1 MFLDMNV
8 LSKIYPN
15 SAGIDIGSEKVYVSV
30 ENQSVRNFRTFT
42 SCYKELSAYLKECS
56 ITHVAMEATGVYW
69 ITLYDVLEADG
80 FEVTLVNPAD
90 SKNLPGRKTD
100 VQDCQWIQQLFS
112 YGLLR
117 KSFVPEDIVR
127 KLRVYTRMREDKLQ
141 MASSH
146 VQHMQKALT
155 LMNIR
160 LPEVLSQTHGA
171 SGMAMIQAIL
181 EGERNPEKL
190 LACCTP
196 SLIKNKGKDILLALE
211 GNYKEEYLFELL
223 QAYDGY
229 MFYIDQVS
237 KCDIET
243 GKVLQDYNN
252 SSNKDYKDG
261 HPVKPIRHN
270 KPNIDQLHQLLLGI
284 HGANPTTLPGLTD
297 YSLMR
302 LTAEL
307 GNNIKQWPSIKN
319 FVSWLGLAPGKH
331 QSGKMNKRSKKK
343 PVTRAGQ
350 IFKQAAQSILLSKQP
365 GLGAFARRL
374 KAKKGSG
381 IAIKA
386 TARKLAELYYRIFD
400 KGMDYVEQGVKRYQ
414 EKLKEQQIIFL
425 QKKANELNLQ
435 LIEN

>member
-1 MFLDMNV
+1 MSS

-15 SAGIDIGSEKVYVSV
+15 SAGIDIGSEKVFVSV
-30 ENQSVRNFRTFT
+30 ENQAVRNFRTFT
-42 SCYKELSAYLKECS
+42 SSYRELSVYLREKLV
-56 ITHVAMEATGVYW
+56 THVAMEATGIYW
-69 ITLYDVLEADG
+69 ITLYDILEEAG
-80 FEVTLVNPAD
+80 FDVTLVNPAD

-146 VQHMQKALT
+146 VQHMQKSLIQ
-155 LMNIR
+155 MNIR

-171 SGMAMIQAIL
+171 SGMAMIRAIL
-181 EGERNPEKL
+181 QGERKAEIL
-190 LACCTP
+190 LSYCTGT
-196 SLIKNKGKDILLALE
+196 LIKNKGREILLALE
-211 GNYKEEYLFELL
+211 GNYKEEYVFELQ

-229 MFYIDQVS
+229 MFYLQQVS
-237 KCDIET
+237 KCDLEAEKILKEFNSRSD
-243 GKVLQDYNN
+243 KDYND
-252 SSNKDYKDG
+252 S
-261 HPVKPIRHN
+261 HPIKPVRHN
-270 KPNIDQLHQLLLGI
+270 KPNIKDLHNLLLGI

-307 GNNIKQWPSIKN
+307 GNDIKQWPSIKQ

-331 QSGKMNKRSKKK
+331 QSGKMNKRSKRKA
-343 PVTRAGQ
+343 VTRAGQ
-350 IFKQAAQSILLSKQP
+350 IFKQAAQSLLVSKQP
-365 GLGAFARRL
+365 GLGAFARRM
-374 KAKKGSG
+374 KARKGSG

-386 TARKLAELYYRIFD
+386 TARKIAELYYRIFTQ
-400 KGMDYVEQGVKRYQ
+400 GTEFVEQGVKKYE
-414 EKLKEQQIIFL
+414 EKFKQQQISFL
-425 QKKANELNLQ
+425 MRKATELNMQ
-435 LIEN
+435 LIHN